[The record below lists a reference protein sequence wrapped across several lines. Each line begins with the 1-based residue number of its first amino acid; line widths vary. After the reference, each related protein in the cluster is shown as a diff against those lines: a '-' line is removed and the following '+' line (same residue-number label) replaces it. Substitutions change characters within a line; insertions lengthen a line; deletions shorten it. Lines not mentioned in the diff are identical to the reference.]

1 MLKNRIFRIAMNYLQ
16 ESDTKGQP
24 GQVTSPKA
32 ESEDLLEYIKRKIES
47 IKQPLVSRPPY
58 RGDFLEYLKQK
69 NKEKPPTT

>member
-47 IKQPLVSRPPY
+47 VKKKQQPLVGIPPY
-58 RGDFLEYLKQK
+58 RGNFLDYLKQK
-69 NKEKPPTT
+69 NK